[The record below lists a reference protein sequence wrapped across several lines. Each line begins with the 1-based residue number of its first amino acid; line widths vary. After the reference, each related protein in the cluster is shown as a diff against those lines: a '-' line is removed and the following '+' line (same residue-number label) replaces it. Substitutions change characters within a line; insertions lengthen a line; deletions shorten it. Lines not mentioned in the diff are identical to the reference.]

1 MVSYLGILTR
11 FRANCCVA
19 LEKLIAHNML
29 SLDYFNYGTRHLITQ
44 NMLAKLMTVYI
55 LYDLLIAKLEACG
68 LGKTS
73 LNWLR
78 DYLSNPKQR
87 TRIGSTFSDWWDV
100 ICGIPQGSVL
110 GPLLFNIFIND
121 MFLFVSKCEICN
133 FGDVSTISCRGKT
146 LGDILHDL
154 KFNLG
159 HILKMVQSKLIKTK
173 F

>member
-1 MVSYLGILTR
+1 
-11 FRANCCVA
+11 
-19 LEKLIAHNML
+19 
-29 SLDYFNYGTRHLITQ
+29 
-44 NMLAKLMTVYI
+44 MLAKLMTVYI

-110 GPLLFNIFIND
+110 GPLLFNI
-121 MFLFVSKCEICN
+121 LCN